1 MKTTIKNQIQELK
14 NTASRTGLV
23 FCDNKVMFSFVQ
35 DVLLKLEQIEDLI
48 ELENEL
54 HFTDVADAVKNMYSK
69 DTNLTHIY
77 VNFQVRPVENE
88 KKVGVID
95 AKLYL

>member
-14 NTASRTGLV
+14 NTASRTGLI

-54 HFTDVADAVKNMYSK
+54 HFTDVAEAVKEIYNQ
-69 DTNLTHIY
+69 DTNITHI
-77 VNFQVRPVENE
+77 NIKLQVRPIESE
-88 KKVGVID
+88 KKEAIING
-95 AKLYL
+95 KLYM

>member
-14 NTASRTGLV
+14 NTASRTGLI

-48 ELENEL
+48 ELENEIHL
-54 HFTDVADAVKNMYSK
+54 TEVAEAVKHYYQT
-69 DTNLTHIY
+69 DTNLTHI
-77 VNFQVRPVENE
+77 NIKLQVRPVEVEVKECLIN
-88 KKVGVID
+88 G
-95 AKLYL
+95 KLYL